1 MRTLAR
7 LSSKGSRCVSRDIA
21 VSAQRPCASRETRRL
36 VHPPA
41 YADVENNLMS
51 DELFRTKTIVSI
63 ILMTLLSLRLDDSR
77 PGKEDVIVRMS

>member
-1 MRTLAR
+1 
-7 LSSKGSRCVSRDIA
+7 
-21 VSAQRPCASRETRRL
+21 